1 MKTFFW
7 KCKTGRGYTAEL
19 DMDIINN
26 PTLEPEHSWNGEL
39 LTDWTQD
46 AEEGDV
52 WENASDYY
60 ICTKS

>member
-7 KCKTGRGYTAEL
+7 KDKTGRGHTNTFDL
-19 DMDIINN
+19 DDLFFIEMENIWDDG
-26 PTLEPEHSWNGEL
+26 PLFEWA
-39 LTDWTQD
+39 QD